1 MSNPNVDPPLATIF
15 HGDVNIE
22 AGSDAALYG
31 DGSFTVYKTGF
42 FGYGSST
49 NSTTNLTGS
58 VISYGGL
65 GVYADTNIGQKLTV
79 SSTSSLQTTFIDTSI
94 GSGVGLN
101 VTGANLVNIAVGA
114 SVTFSTTSGTAL
126 VSSSKASLTMVG
138 AGATTLTTTD
148 TIDVNAGQH
157 MNITSDQVADAAI
170 IIKGTAGGIELE
182 TAASRGVNIIA
193 GSNGIIGN
201 ASSGNVFLSANGGN
215 ATLQSSSGNSKLI
228 ANSVIAGNN
237 VEISQLGGTD
247 SAIKIISSGINTTVD
262 AIQMYNTDVNG
273 VINIHNVV
281 TGVGSISNYSGSGGF
296 SATTFTGGPLT
307 LTANAANGSF
317 VVNSTGGTGQALTLA
332 VQGEPLLDGKLNLQ
346 SNGTNIT
353 QAILIQTTNISGGI
367 LISQPASSLGGVAIH
382 AGAKGILGDTLSGGG
397 VNFTG
402 NNATSSFV
410 NNTDS
415 SGQDLT
421 ISLVGTSGSKLVLN
435 SQGTGPNGIQINSNG
450 TIGNGITMNATGTI
464 NVNADSAINIGTN
477 ISAVPINI
485 GTTNSTCTV
494 YGSLDVRGTTTTIE
508 STIVQITDNIIQVNN
523 GPAGTADGGLAIKRW
538 QPANDAGTG
547 DVVSDT
553 AEETGAIAGA
563 SVVPA
568 TQFRLATAPTLT
580 SVGDHDTVGYYNGWW
595 IKITG
600 GTGANQVRRIK
611 SYSGTPDYIATI
623 YTTAEQTTILG
634 TPVPVQGMDITTP
647 TTLAGASL
655 YALFPCQWICAIWDE
670 SLNEYAIVCSNS
682 FAEVTTGNPN
692 IAHYVDLHVNDIIAN
707 NITATTINNTTAD
720 LTADFSLANNT
731 TPLELSM
738 TNLTPNNV
746 QVFGTKGIYI
756 VIIKP
761 TTATTTRPYAVFIV
775 GSLGTSTGAV
785 IRLLS
790 VKGAGNDQLDM
801 SWAAGERPSVFY
813 RSNSAAATFTMRIIT
828 V

>member
-15 HGDVNIE
+15 HGDVNVE
-22 AGSDAALYG
+22 AGSDTALYG

-79 SSTSSLQTTFIDTSI
+79 SSTSSLQTTFIDTSL

-126 VSSSKASLTMVG
+126 VSSSKASLTMIG
-138 AGATTLTTTD
+138 AGATTLTTTS

-170 IIKGTAGGIELE
+170 IIKGTAGGVELE

-193 GSNGIIGN
+193 GSNGITGN
-201 ASSGNVFLSANGGN
+201 ASTGNILFSANVAN
-215 ATLQSSSGNSKLI
+215 ATFQSSNTTTLQSLTVDG
-228 ANSVIAGNN
+228 AV
-237 VEISQLGGTD
+237 
-247 SAIKIISSGINTTVD
+247 KIISAGEDDGLV
-262 AIQMYNTDVNG
+262 AIQMHNTNAAGTID
-273 VINIHNVV
+273 IHNVV
-281 TGVGSISNYSGSGGF
+281 NGTGSITNYSGSGGY
-296 SATTFTGGPLT
+296 SATTFTGGPLALTANIAPLT
-307 LTANAANGSF
+307 LTANAGNGSF
-317 VVNSTGGTGQALTLA
+317 IVNSTGGTGQALTLA

-353 QAILIQTTNISGGI
+353 QAILIQTTNVSGGI
-367 LISQPASSLGGVAIH
+367 LISQPALSLGGVAIH

-402 NNATSSFV
+402 NNAASSFV
-410 NNTDS
+410 NNTNS

-477 ISAVPINI
+477 VSTVPINI
-485 GTTNSTCTV
+485 GTTLSTTTI

-523 GPAGTADGGLAIKRW
+523 GPGGTADGGLAIKRW

-563 SVVPA
+563 SVIPG
-568 TQFRLATAPTLT
+568 TQFRLATSPTLT
-580 SVGDHDTVGYYNGWW
+580 SVLNHDTIGYYNGWW

-600 GTGANQVRRIK
+600 GTGNNQVRRIK

-634 TPVPVQGMDITTP
+634 TPVPAQGMDITTP
-647 TTLAGASL
+647 TTLVGASL

-682 FAEVTTGNPN
+682 FAETTLGNPN
-692 IAHYVDLHVNDIIAN
+692 IAHYVDLHVHDIIAN

-731 TPLELSM
+731 TPLQLSM

-746 QVFGTKGIYI
+746 QVFGTSGIYI
-756 VIIKP
+756 VIIRPK
-761 TTATTTRPYAVFIV
+761 TDITTRPYAVFIV
-775 GSLGTSTGAV
+775 GSHGTSTGAV

-801 SWAAGERPSVFY
+801 SWAAGQRPSIFY